1 MNTRANP
8 AHLTADEDVAR
19 LRVPPH
25 SHEAE
30 QSVLGAL
37 LLDNSAWDRAGD
49 LLTESDFYRY
59 EHRCIFAAAGELVT
73 GNKPADVITVFE
85 RLQAHGTAEECGG
98 IAYLNALAQSVPSA
112 ANMRRYAEIVR
123 ERAVQR
129 RIISTC
135 DTIAT
140 AAFGGTDA
148 QGLLDMAGAAFGQL
162 ERAGQRDEPQS
173 LATLLT
179 RAIDRYSDL
188 AEGKVEPGIPTGI
201 GPLDRLIIGLQAGK
215 VYGIGART
223 SVGKSSVGRHI
234 GTNAARRGYTT
245 LLLSQEMPAD
255 EVADCVVAQVAGVD
269 GERLQTGKLRD
280 EDGDWGRV
288 ADGIDEAKAWPFH
301 VDEQGGLRLSDIRAK
316 ARSIKGLR
324 VLILDYLQ
332 LSSSTLKN
340 ATTNDQIAEI
350 SKGLKALAME
360 MKISII
366 VLSQLN
372 RNVESRA
379 DREPQLSDLRDSGAI
394 EQDLDVAILL
404 WTVREDDGGN
414 RRLVGWKV
422 AKHRG
427 GRKGRFGMVFDAPR
441 YRWDESTE
449 SIEPRTANKG
459 VNL

>member
-1 MNTRANP
+1 M
-8 AHLTADEDVAR
+8 
-19 LRVPPH
+19 
-25 SHEAE
+25 
-30 QSVLGAL
+30 
-37 LLDNSAWDRAGD
+37 
-49 LLTESDFYRY
+49 
-59 EHRCIFAAAGELVT
+59 
-73 GNKPADVITVFE
+73 
-85 RLQAHGTAEECGG
+85 
-98 IAYLNALAQSVPSA
+98 
-112 ANMRRYAEIVR
+112 
-123 ERAVQR
+123 
-129 RIISTC
+129 
-135 DTIAT
+135 
-140 AAFGGTDA
+140 
-148 QGLLDMAGAAFGQL
+148 
-162 ERAGQRDEPQS
+162 
-173 LATLLT
+173 
-179 RAIDRYSDL
+179 
-188 AEGKVEPGIPTGI
+188 
-201 GPLDRLIIGLQAGK
+201 
-215 VYGIGART
+215 
-223 SVGKSSVGRHI
+223 
-234 GTNAARRGYTT
+234 
-245 LLLSQEMPAD
+245 
-255 EVADCVVAQVAGVD
+255 
-269 GERLQTGKLRD
+269 
-280 EDGDWGRV
+280 
-288 ADGIDEAKAWPFH
+288 
-301 VDEQGGLRLSDIRAK
+301 
-316 ARSIKGLR
+316 
-324 VLILDYLQ
+324 LILDYLQ